1 MSIYLDCLSIV
12 VAKNTFCFYDI
23 RAFINKNIRD
33 EVPRI
38 FLLWIERFILRS
50 SFPYRYRC
58 RGVGC

>member
-12 VAKNTFCFYDI
+12 VAKDIFLFYDI

-38 FLLWIERFILRS
+38 FLLWIERFILRF